1 MYGWRARLGILVPS
15 GIVVTEP
22 EFREMTPDGVSC
34 HYHRISFQGGGI
46 DNLKKVREGLEE
58 ATKLIMHVRP
68 AAMAMA
74 GTGVSFV
81 GGYGYDQQMIQQMK
95 EINGNLPTTTT
106 SSSVIDAFHKLGI
119 KNVSMAMPYGEEVAL
134 LAAKFVED
142 SGIEVLSKKWLGV
155 GAPAVPRDTVPR
167 ETVYNLALEADKP
180 DSEAM
185 FIPCVGWHTIEIIEK
200 LEWALQ
206 KPVISSNQ
214 ATMWNLLRLANIND
228 KIEGYGQLLSKY

>member
-1 MYGWRARLGILVPS
+1 MYGWRARLGIIVPS

-22 EFREMTPDGVSC
+22 EFSSMTPVGVSC
-34 HYHRISFQGGGI
+34 HYHRIAFQGGGI
-46 DNLKKVREGLEE
+46 DNLKKVEGGLVD
-58 ATKLIMHVRP
+58 ATRLILHVHP
-68 AAMAMA
+68 AAIAMA

-81 GGYGYDQQMIQQMK
+81 GGYGYDQMMIKKMK

-106 SSSVIDAFHKLGI
+106 SSSVIDAFHRLGI
-119 KNVSMAMPYGEEVAL
+119 KKVSMAMPYIEEVAL
-134 LAAKFVED
+134 AAVKFVEE
-142 SGIEVLSKKWLGV
+142 SGIEVLSKKWLDIHG
-155 GAPAVPRDTVPR
+155 PIHNLPR
-167 ETVYNLALEADKP
+167 ETVYNLALEVDDP
-180 DSEAM
+180 ESEAM
-185 FIPCVGWHTIEIIEK
+185 FLPCVGWPTIEVIEK